1 MVDLVKNEQVEH
13 TFEVELG
20 VFSFLKYQPKAG
32 YTVRC
37 LKNQGQDAEVLTEGK
52 EYKVI
57 GGRGDSFFD
66 YYGNDIG
73 IIWDQASILDDFGN
87 PLIINL
93 NPEDSSVSTGAL
105 AEFGILDDEA
115 FQKSLKD

>member
-13 TFEVELG
+13 TFEGELG
-20 VFSFLKYQPKAG
+20 VFSFLKYQSKAG

-37 LKNQGQDAEVLTEGK
+37 LKNHGQDAEVLTEGK
-52 EYKVI
+52 EYKVVA
-57 GGRGDSFFD
+57 GKDDPFTD

-73 IIWDQASILDDFGN
+73 IIWDQAGILDDFGN
-87 PLIINL
+87 PLIVNL
-93 NPEDSSVSTGAL
+93 NPEDSAVSSGAL
-105 AEFGILDDEA
+105 SEFGILDDEA